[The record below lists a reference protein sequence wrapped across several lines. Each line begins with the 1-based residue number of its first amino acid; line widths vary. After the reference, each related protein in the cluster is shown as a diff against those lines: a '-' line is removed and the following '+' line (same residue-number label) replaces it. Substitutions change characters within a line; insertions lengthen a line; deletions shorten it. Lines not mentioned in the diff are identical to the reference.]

1 MATRPQGNWQGI
13 QHPLGQCQLLALAPL
28 LTTQVFGLCRSPGTA
43 GQGQQGRQL
52 VKDPRSGSKGSHWP
66 LQALVPA

>member
-1 MATRPQGNWQGI
+1 
-13 QHPLGQCQLLALAPL
+13 L